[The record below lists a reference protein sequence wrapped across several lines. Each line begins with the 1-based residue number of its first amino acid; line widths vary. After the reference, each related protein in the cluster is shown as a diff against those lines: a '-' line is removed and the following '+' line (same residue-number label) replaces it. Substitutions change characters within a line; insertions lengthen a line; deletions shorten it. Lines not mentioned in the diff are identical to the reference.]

1 METIQIKDT
10 KLVRDIHSKAI
21 LNTDRVGLQEYY
33 VKKEIAKKQQCEQLE
48 TKQKLQQLEQ
58 EMAEIKILL
67 QEIASL
73 RKV

>member
-1 METIQIKDT
+1 MDTIQIKDT

-21 LNTDRVGLQEYY
+21 LNTDKAGLQEYY
-33 VKKEIAKKQQCEQLE
+33 VKKEIAKKQQNEQFE
-48 TKQKLQQLEQ
+48 TKQKLQKLEQ
-58 EMAEIKILL
+58 EMAEIKTLL